1 MSEQKKEPMSVIEEY
16 YVNISRLIIVLIM
29 LSIGVGAV
37 GFPIFKLLGA
47 YKDMS
52 WMAALVFLVCIA
64 IPEEIVMGY
73 FLTHVVKNGR
83 LNQKVFHGT
92 KVMFGIVLFLNLFGF
107 AIVIPTS
114 EFWYVIYYFAILCV
128 FFLDVKYTAG
138 ISVGLVAGAV
148 IIWFIRPMNM
158 PASDILVDELIVR
171 AIVIFLTM
179 LGLNL
184 ITFFVSRFLVNA
196 KKDELEK
203 NNNRVQKV
211 LDKVV
216 YTTGK
221 IGDASKTLVET
232 AQSESASTEELTAIS
247 ETLLENNGAMKI
259 RAEENQQHMISLENS
274 SLEIAD
280 KMKEVD
286 QVSRKLY
293 DISKSNEEALNH
305 LISISDSVNES
316 NRKTVEV
323 TQQLLNETDEIAETL
338 SIINEISES
347 TNLLSLNASIEAAR
361 AGEAGRGFAVVA
373 QEIGTLATNTGDS
386 LKKIEAVVNG
396 VQTETADVV
405 RFINENAQQLGR
417 QNEVLR
423 ETVSGIKNMIGLL
436 KQSTEAII
444 NVNELQKKQEGFI
457 EKTVEVNE
465 NITESINKENQ
476 EFTNIAE
483 MVQNTS
489 REVLMMTQQIDE
501 INSMVAELEELLRE

>member
-1 MSEQKKEPMSVIEEY
+1 M
-16 YVNISRLIIVLIM
+16 
-29 LSIGVGAV
+29 
-37 GFPIFKLLGA
+37 
-47 YKDMS
+47 
-52 WMAALVFLVCIA
+52 
-64 IPEEIVMGY
+64 
-73 FLTHVVKNGR
+73 
-83 LNQKVFHGT
+83 
-92 KVMFGIVLFLNLFGF
+92 
-107 AIVIPTS
+107 
-114 EFWYVIYYFAILCV
+114 
-128 FFLDVKYTAG
+128 
-138 ISVGLVAGAV
+138 
-148 IIWFIRPMNM
+148 
-158 PASDILVDELIVR
+158 
-171 AIVIFLTM
+171 
-179 LGLNL
+179 
-184 ITFFVSRFLVNA
+184 
-196 KKDELEK
+196 
-203 NNNRVQKV
+203 
-211 LDKVV
+211 
-216 YTTGK
+216 
-221 IGDASKTLVET
+221 VET

-259 RAEENQQHMISLENS
+259 RAEENQQHMVSLENS

-423 ETVSGIKNMIGLL
+423 ETVSGIKNMIVLL